1 MQRWCRRF
9 FFLFLGRVSPVWEPT
24 PVLSSSCTFR
34 VQNPTMQ
41 CSIWQQRLPTQLFP
55 GKKLGR
61 GQFQLQF
68 SSHKNAYISIF
79 LWRLKEF
86 LGLGKGGGIKVNFTP
101 HKSCRRLFTKGP
113 SLTAI
118 RDSPEA
124 EISEEEGCSEGK
136 VCFFTAYFSHPTCVH
151 HYEMLS

>member
-1 MQRWCRRF
+1 MQRWCRHSF
-9 FFLFLGRVSPVWEPT
+9 FFSWVECLWFWTNSCAIFILYLYSTESNHAVQHLTATSPD
-24 PVLSSSCTFR
+24 SA
-34 VQNPTMQ
+34 
-41 CSIWQQRLPTQLFP
+41 FP
-55 GKKLGR
+55 RKKLGR
-61 GQFQLQF
+61 GQFQVQF

-86 LGLGKGGGIKVNFTP
+86 LGLGKGGGIKVHFTP
-101 HKSCRRLFTKGP
+101 HKTCRRLFTKGP

-136 VCFFTAYFSHPTCVH
+136 VCFFTAHVSHPTCVH
-151 HYEMLS
+151 HNEMLS